1 MRFIG
6 LLVLAVVLL
15 LARDDVLI
23 YGALSCY
30 LSISPGH
37 MSHTTNDGSFCYN
50 CMQNQYLGVFHKSS
64 QEVQDAYQQVAQAQV
79 FYIRYIALAY
89 IYINQKHALCP
100 SSIKYYQEK
109 F

>member
-15 LARDDVLI
+15 LLARDDVLI
-23 YGALSCY
+23 YGALTCY

-50 CMQNQYLGVFHKSS
+50 CMQNQYLGEFHKSS
-64 QEVQDAYQQVAQAQV
+64 QEVQDAYQQVAQV
-79 FYIRYIALAY
+79 FYIRYTALSS
-89 IYINQKHALCP
+89 IHINQTHTLCRL
-100 SSIKYYQEK
+100 SNTIKN
-109 F
+109 